1 MDLVNLVSFGLLFS
15 LRISDFPS
23 LHKWLLC
30 LCGCWEN
37 WVDMRVIIYPRGR
50 PQSIGVM
57 YYFLYGWS
65 WVYMAEGSFVLNDHV
80 YVCMP
85 ILASCKWKKVC
96 IVLRNENKNW
106 LFNVVYFYKTFNF
119 MLVNLFWLF
128 FENAS
133 LETFTY
139 LSFIIILFLLFGT
152 EAAMLMPIRILYV
165 FVFVGYPFNFM
176 HFNVFGFCLKNIF
189 FEDVNVSSILEEC
202 ICK

>member
-1 MDLVNLVSFGLLFS
+1 
-15 LRISDFPS
+15 
-23 LHKWLLC
+23 
-30 LCGCWEN
+30 
-37 WVDMRVIIYPRGR
+37 
-50 PQSIGVM
+50 
-57 YYFLYGWS
+57 
-65 WVYMAEGSFVLNDHV
+65 
-80 YVCMP
+80 
-85 ILASCKWKKVC
+85 
-96 IVLRNENKNW
+96 
-106 LFNVVYFYKTFNF
+106 

-139 LSFIIILFLLFGT
+139 LSFFIILFLLFGT

-202 ICK
+202 ICKQYSYSLDHIIATHYDSNQELHKVRYGVMRLSFIANISSPVSRLNISYGCTLFKMQTYSLHIVSTCTLYIFLCFFVGFHFTFGVVLLMHFTCPSSKVFDVISISF